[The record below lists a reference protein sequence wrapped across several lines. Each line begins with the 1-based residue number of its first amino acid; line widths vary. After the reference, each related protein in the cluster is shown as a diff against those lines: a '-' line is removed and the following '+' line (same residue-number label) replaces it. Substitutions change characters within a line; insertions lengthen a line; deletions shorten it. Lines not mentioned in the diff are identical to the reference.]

1 LDKAE
6 ITAIYKLHAEFCK
19 TLADANRLLIIVE
32 LSGGK
37 EVSVNILAER
47 LGLPQANVSK
57 HLAIMR
63 ERGMVLSRREG
74 VNIFYSLA
82 DERIYDAIRLLI
94 DVQAELLNR
103 RHQMARGITTLASES
118 RRG

>member
-1 LDKAE
+1 MDKAE
-6 ITAIYKLHAEFCK
+6 VNAIYKLHAEFCK
-19 TLADANRLLIIVE
+19 TLADANRLLIIAE

-37 EVSVNILAER
+37 EVSVNILAEK

-63 ERGMVLSRREG
+63 ERGIVLSRREG
-74 VNIFYSLA
+74 TNIYYSLA
-82 DERIYDAIRLLI
+82 DTRIYDAIRLLI
-94 DVQAELLNR
+94 DVQAGLLNR
-103 RHQMARGITTLASES
+103 HHQLAQGIASLASES